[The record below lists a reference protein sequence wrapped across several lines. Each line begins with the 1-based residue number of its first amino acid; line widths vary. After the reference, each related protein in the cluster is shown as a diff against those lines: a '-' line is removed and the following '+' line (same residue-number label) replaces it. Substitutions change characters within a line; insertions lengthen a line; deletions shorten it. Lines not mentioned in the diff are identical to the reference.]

1 MQSQSP
7 LLNILNKSIRN
18 SGKKII
24 RDFCEI
30 EKLQNSIKQIEK
42 FINISKN
49 NLEKDILNLLEKLR
63 PELKVLKKNDTNEK
77 DSWIV
82 NLIDSETNFSRGIDN
97 FFINVSLK
105 KLNKTDL
112 SVLYNP
118 VKDENYYF
126 QKGLGGYKN
135 DFRIRVS
142 EKKRISKSII
152 SFYCKTNESNENLI
166 LGNIRQIL
174 RASNIETRESGSLSN
189 DICLLACGK
198 IECVMFFDKDLFV
211 KDQINLIL
219 AETGGFLNKIIV
231 DKKEIC
237 LASNKYIG
245 KILKEMIENKY
256 EIH

>member
-82 NLIDSETNFSRGIDN
+82 NLIDSETNFSR
-97 FFINVSLK
+97 
-105 KLNKTDL
+105 
-112 SVLYNP
+112 
-118 VKDENYYF
+118 
-126 QKGLGGYKN
+126 
-135 DFRIRVS
+135 
-142 EKKRISKSII
+142 
-152 SFYCKTNESNENLI
+152 
-166 LGNIRQIL
+166 
-174 RASNIETRESGSLSN
+174 
-189 DICLLACGK
+189 
-198 IECVMFFDKDLFV
+198 
-211 KDQINLIL
+211 
-219 AETGGFLNKIIV
+219 
-231 DKKEIC
+231 
-237 LASNKYIG
+237 
-245 KILKEMIENKY
+245 
-256 EIH
+256 